1 MTMIIDKI
9 LTLFSPPQTG
19 VDAREIIEAEGNF
32 YNDKGALKGCFEE
45 VGNSASITLLS
56 HERCP
61 KFIIKIPRAGM
72 EDWYFVFYK
81 RKVAHHVEK
90 ESLTLRVKIADQMR
104 AVISSSKLT
113 LLHVPKKWKL
123 TKGREG
129 VIAEKVDLFSIKQRE
144 QFFHKM
150 APAIRK
156 RYITQVWVLVQKTGH
171 QDIMNNLG
179 LAKIDGVFKLVVY
192 DIEPYGMT
200 ISTLEER
207 LPKATDH
214 FLYQSPFT
222 FEEKLEVIK
231 EDRGRRDSNS
241 QLPA

>member
-1 MTMIIDKI
+1 
-9 LTLFSPPQTG
+9 
-19 VDAREIIEAEGNF
+19 
-32 YNDKGALKGCFEE
+32 
-45 VGNSASITLLS
+45 
-56 HERCP
+56 
-61 KFIIKIPRAGM
+61 
-72 EDWYFVFYK
+72 
-81 RKVAHHVEK
+81 
-90 ESLTLRVKIADQMR
+90 
-104 AVISSSKLT
+104 
-113 LLHVPKKWKL
+113 
-123 TKGREG
+123 
-129 VIAEKVDLFSIKQRE
+129 
-144 QFFHKM
+144 M

-156 RYITQVWVLVQKTGH
+156 RYITQVWVLVQKIGH